1 MYMAGA
7 SSSLLADLLLV
18 PSHIHTFYIPYQGG
32 ELDIACT
39 KHNFWV
45 RVPCPRIALGFVL
58 DSTVL
63 TGQTNKEEVF
73 AEIDANCSKIGGSG
87 TTLDTW

>member
-1 MYMAGA
+1 MAGDQQQIYKQTTA
-7 SSSLLADLLLV
+7 G
-18 PSHIHTFYIPYQGG
+18 PSHIHTFYIPYQGR

-39 KHNFWV
+39 KHKFWV

-63 TGQTNKEEVF
+63 TGQTNKEEDF